1 VSEADL
7 LLWGEVLPH
16 PPLTHLISKDL
27 AADLGSPCHVA
38 PRLRTQPQMPKTNFL
53 QVRLTPDDRERLE
66 RVAEAEHLDAST
78 WARRVLLQAIE
89 RWEEKRRK
97 KGA

>member
-1 VSEADL
+1 
-7 LLWGEVLPH
+7 
-16 PPLTHLISKDL
+16 
-27 AADLGSPCHVA
+27 
-38 PRLRTQPQMPKTNFL
+38 MPKTNFL